1 MDGGLASS
9 SPTAA
14 VGEVGDGVGRRPRAD
29 AARNRA
35 RILQATREVL
45 ARDGLSAQIDEI
57 ARRAGVGTG
66 TIYRNFPTRQALLE
80 AVVADGV
87 QQYTERARAFADAG
101 DPTRALF
108 DCLAEWIERSRE
120 QRAFSEMLMSAGIDV
135 RAAKAGAAAEL
146 REALGVL
153 LRRAQDVG
161 GVRRDVGIAELMALV
176 AATCTTAAQYDADAK
191 LLSRVVC
198 SGLRPD

>member
-66 TIYRNFPTRQALLE
+66 TI
-80 AVVADGV
+80 
-87 QQYTERARAFADAG
+87 
-101 DPTRALF
+101 
-108 DCLAEWIERSRE
+108 
-120 QRAFSEMLMSAGIDV
+120 
-135 RAAKAGAAAEL
+135 
-146 REALGVL
+146 
-153 LRRAQDVG
+153 
-161 GVRRDVGIAELMALV
+161 
-176 AATCTTAAQYDADAK
+176 
-191 LLSRVVC
+191 
-198 SGLRPD
+198 